1 MDMKGIALSVIA
13 FLVIALVSIMVLII
27 FVGNQLSP
35 SLKKGYCDIIFG
47 LRGIL
52 PIPEN
57 LRPTPPSYCIVDQ
70 SGTREVDIESSEP
83 DKISYDIAGYVVSCW
98 KMTGEIG
105 SKLDKI
111 CFELRL
117 KRLDG
122 TLTED
127 LVKQE
132 LEKVDYA
139 SILDWKAGTI
149 TSPTTLAIY
158 FNASNNLIGVI

>member
-1 MDMKGIALSVIA
+1 
-13 FLVIALVSIMVLII
+13 
-27 FVGNQLSP
+27 
-35 SLKKGYCDIIFG
+35 
-47 LRGIL
+47 
-52 PIPEN
+52 
-57 LRPTPPSYCIVDQ
+57 
-70 SGTREVDIESSEP
+70 
-83 DKISYDIAGYVVSCW
+83 
-98 KMTGEIG
+98 MTGEIG